1 MPARD
6 ANISRAGAMI
16 IARQACGSCHVIP
29 GIEGAD
35 GQVGPPL
42 THFASRQTVAGKL
55 PNMPDELIRFLES
68 PQSTMPGGAMPDLD
82 LTDRQARD
90 VAAYLYGLK

>member
-1 MPARD
+1 
-6 ANISRAGAMI
+6 
-16 IARQACGSCHVIP
+16 
-29 GIEGAD
+29 
-35 GQVGPPL
+35 
-42 THFASRQTVAGKL
+42 
-55 PNMPDELIRFLES
+55 MPDELVRFLKS